1 MAPLPDRRWRRADG
15 WIIRNLTLY
24 GNSLVP
30 RSTVKVLKR
39 MFGEEQWKE
48 TAEAI
53 LSAILLE
60 QGTLTAGQRVW
71 LEPSQVRKGDW
82 IARWY

>member
-15 WIIRNLTLY
+15 WIVRNLTLY

-39 MFGEEQWKE
+39 MFGEGEWKE
-48 TAEAI
+48 TTEAI

>member
-15 WIIRNLTLY
+15 WIVRNLTLY
-24 GNSLVP
+24 GNSLIP

-39 MFGEEQWKE
+39 MFGEGEWKE

>member
-15 WIIRNLTLY
+15 WIVRNLTLY

-71 LEPSQVRKGDW
+71 LEPSRVRKGDW

>member
-39 MFGEEQWKE
+39 MFGEGEWKE